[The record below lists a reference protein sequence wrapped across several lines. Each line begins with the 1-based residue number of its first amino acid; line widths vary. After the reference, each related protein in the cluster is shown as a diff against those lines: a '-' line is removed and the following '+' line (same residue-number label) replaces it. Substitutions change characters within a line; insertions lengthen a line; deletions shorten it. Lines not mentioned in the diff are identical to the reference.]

1 MSKRLLWALLL
12 IALTAIL
19 LILNTKGSV
28 SLNLVFG
35 ALKMTTAVAL
45 LLFTSIGV
53 TIGILLK

>member
-19 LILNTKGSV
+19 LILNTKGAV

-35 ALKMTTAVAL
+35 DLKMTTAVAL